1 MTFSLLGRCD
11 RTGQLGMVISSSSP
25 AVAARCAHA
34 RPGIGVAAS
43 QNVTDPRL
51 GPALLDALTRRGG
64 DAQAAIDEIVAS
76 HEHAEHRQLVVLG
89 VTGEAAVHTGAA
101 ALGTHGAR
109 VGPAYAA
116 AGNLLAG
123 DGVLDAMIEVFV
135 SSTGEDL
142 GDRLMGGLR
151 AAIDAGGEAGPVHSA
166 GLLVTGEVEW
176 PVADLR
182 VDWHDDPV
190 AELET
195 AWAVYRPQLQD
206 YVIRALDPTAAPG
219 YGVPGE

>member
-11 RTGQLGMVISSSSP
+11 RTGRLGMVISSSSP

-34 RPGIGVAAS
+34 KPGVGVAAS

-51 GPALLDALTRRGG
+51 GPALLDALTRHGG
-64 DAQAAIDEIVAS
+64 DARAAVDEVVAG
-76 HEHAEHRQLVVLG
+76 HEHAEHRQLVLLG
-89 VTGEAAVHTGAA
+89 VTGEAAARTGAA
-101 ALGTHGAR
+101 ALGVNGAR
-109 VGPAYAA
+109 IGPGCAA

-123 DGVLDAMIEVFV
+123 DDVLDAMIEVFG
-135 SSTGEDL
+135 SSAGEDL
-142 GDRLMGGLR
+142 GDRLMAGLR

-166 GLLVTGEVEW
+166 GLLMTGDVEW
-176 PVADLR
+176 PIADLR

-190 AELET
+190 FELER
-195 AWAVYRPQLQD
+195 AWEVYRPQLQE
-206 YVIRALDPTAAPG
+206 YVTRALDPTAAPG

>member
-1 MTFSLLGRCD
+1 VTFSLLGRCNQ
-11 RTGQLGMVISSSSP
+11 TGRLGMVISSSSP

-34 RPGIGVAAS
+34 RPGVGVAAS

-64 DAQAAIDEIVAS
+64 DAPAAVDEVVAGLK
-76 HEHAEHRQLVVLG
+76 HAEHRQLVLLG
-89 VTGEAAVHTGAA
+89 VTGGAAVHTGAA

-109 VGPAYAA
+109 LGPGCAA

-135 SSTGEDL
+135 AAASEDL
-142 GDRLMGGLR
+142 GDRLMAGLR

-166 GLLVTGEVEW
+166 GLLVTGDVEW
-176 PVADLR
+176 PIADLR

-190 AELET
+190 SELQT
-195 AWAVYRPQLQD
+195 VWAVYRPQLQD
-206 YVIRALDPTAAPG
+206 YVTRALDPTAAPG

>member
-1 MTFSLLGRCD
+1 VTFSLLGRCD
-11 RTGQLGMVISSSSP
+11 QTGRLGMVISSSSP

-64 DAQAAIDEIVAS
+64 DARAALDEVVAG
-76 HEHAEHRQLVVLG
+76 HEHAEHRQLVLLG

-109 VGPAYAA
+109 VGQGCAA

-123 DGVLDAMIEVFV
+123 EQVLDAMIQVFAA
-135 SSTGEDL
+135 SAGEDL
-142 GDRLMGGLR
+142 GDRLMAGLR

-166 GLLVTGEVEW
+166 GLLVTGDVEW
-176 PVADLR
+176 PIADLR

-190 AELET
+190 SELQT

-206 YVIRALDPTAAPG
+206 YVTRALDPTAAPG